1 MRLKI
6 AKWRRE
12 IEANTCKVPGQKR
25 RETNYQ
31 PFPQVERLKKNLV
44 RQLERFAEWFED
56 FDLGLDTVHGAHSET
71 VRPAR
76 STPKA
81 FGVKRVVFLG
91 CFVRERSHL

>member
-6 AKWRRE
+6 AKRRWE
-12 IEANTCKVPGQKR
+12 IEANTCQMPGQER
-25 RETNYQ
+25 RETNYK
-31 PFPQVERLKKNLV
+31 PSFQVERLKKNLV

-56 FDLGLDTVHGAHSET
+56 FDLGSDTVHGAHSET